1 MPKFSL
7 FSFGLR
13 PGQASFSKI
22 FFDGFDFKKRI
33 IFKKSFQK
41 ELTSRS
47 PALTPLSKKEAGNSG
62 IVSGSGAEVISGSF
76 ETLLYNW
83 GFSIFC
89 G

>member
-1 MPKFSL
+1 MVSTLKNVL
-7 FSFGLR
+7 
-13 PGQASFSKI
+13 FSKI
-22 FFDGFDFKKRI
+22 IEK
-33 IFKKSFQK
+33 K
-41 ELTSRS
+41 ELTSIS